1 MSSSNN
7 SVDND
12 SSKSE
17 ITVSESVS
25 KKLRFNCK
33 VKVVLI
39 PCIEEYR
46 KENINSFIWWN
57 SEDYRASYQDMI
69 LNDPKSIDIT
79 TAAEKLL

>member
-46 KENINSFIWWN
+46 KENIHSLLWWN
-57 SEDYRASYQDMI
+57 SDDYRASYQDMI